1 MAQTV
6 MLIEGADAATWSAL
20 PPDSTIIT
28 VPYAQLTLAVLK
40 DHLPDSIVMPLFGPD
55 FDAVDVLARLAQFG
69 FAGPVCITG
78 PKLPN
83 TALIQRELS
92 AAAPGM
98 TVRLLPCS

>member
-1 MAQTV
+1 MAHTV
-6 MLIEGADAATWSAL
+6 MLIEGADADTWSAL
-20 PPDSTIIT
+20 PPDSIIIT
-28 VPYAQLTLAVLK
+28 LPYAQLTLAVLK

-69 FAGPVCITG
+69 FVGPVSITG

-83 TALIQRELS
+83 AALIQRELS

-98 TVRLLPCS
+98 TVRFLPSG

>member
-6 MLIEGADAATWSAL
+6 MLIEGADADTWSAMPHDCVVIAL
-20 PPDSTIIT
+20 CFG
-28 VPYAQLTLAVLK
+28 QLTLAVLK
-40 DHLPDSIVMPLFGPD
+40 DHLPDCVLMPLFGTD

-69 FAGPVCITG
+69 FAGPVSITG

-83 TALIQRELS
+83 AALLQRELS

-98 TVRLLPCS
+98 TVRLLQSG